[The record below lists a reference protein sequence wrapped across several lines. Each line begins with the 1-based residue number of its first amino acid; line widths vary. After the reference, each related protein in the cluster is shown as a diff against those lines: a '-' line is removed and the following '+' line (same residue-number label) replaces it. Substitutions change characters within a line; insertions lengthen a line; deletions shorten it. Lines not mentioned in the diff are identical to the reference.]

1 MAVITAPLMIFVL
14 GIVVSFYLLV
24 RSRDSPGEEGT
35 IGVLNASMGFSAVG
49 IIGSGWTWAIH
60 NSMLVGS
67 SSMCATEG
75 LVQCG
80 SVIGDPQ
87 WNNLFGI
94 PWGLIGIG
102 SFGIIWFIV
111 LSIRMD
117 LHAKWSSNYVDLL
130 YFVSLAGVPFVLW
143 LVLVE
148 LTMVDGAPHI
158 CPYCTV
164 IHIALLGMVASAFYL
179 RQRKEAGSWS

>member
-1 MAVITAPLMIFVL
+1 MEQSLRNSLGPDRYRVIRYYLVL
-14 GIVVSFYLLV
+14 
-24 RSRDSPGEEGT
+24 
-35 IGVLNASMGFSAVG
+35 
-49 IIGSGWTWAIH
+49 
-60 NSMLVGS
+60 
-67 SSMCATEG
+67 
-75 LVQCG
+75 
-80 SVIGDPQ
+80 
-87 WNNLFGI
+87 
-94 PWGLIGIG
+94 
-102 SFGIIWFIV
+102 V

-117 LHAKWSSNYVDLL
+117 LHAKWSSNYVNLL

-179 RQRKEAGSWS
+179 RQRKETGLWS

>member
-1 MAVITAPLMIFVL
+1 MSVFTPPLIAFITGLIA
-14 GIVVSFYLLV
+14 SSYLLLKA
-24 RSRDSPGEEGT
+24 RATPGEQGT
-35 IGVLNASMGFSAVG
+35 LGVLNACMGFSAVG
-49 IIGSGWTWAIH
+49 IMGSGWTWAIH
-60 NSMLVGS
+60 NSMIMGS

-94 PWGLIGIG
+94 PWGLIGIV
-102 SFGIIWFIV
+102 SFALIWFFV

-117 LHAKWSSNYVDLL
+117 IHTKWTSGYVDLL
-130 YFVSLAGVPFVLW
+130 FYVSLAGVPFVMW

-164 IHIALLGMVASAFYL
+164 IHIALLGMVACSYFL
-179 RQRKEAGSWS
+179 RQKRDTGAWS

>member
-1 MAVITAPLMIFVL
+1 MAVITAPLVIFVL
-14 GIVVSFYLLV
+14 GIVASFYLLI

-87 WNNLFGI
+87 WNNLSGF
-94 PWGLIGIG
+94 
-102 SFGIIWFIV
+102 
-111 LSIRMD
+111 
-117 LHAKWSSNYVDLL
+117 H
-130 YFVSLAGVPFVLW
+130 
-143 LVLVE
+143 
-148 LTMVDGAPHI
+148 GA
-158 CPYCTV
+158 
-164 IHIALLGMVASAFYL
+164 
-179 RQRKEAGSWS
+179 